1 MSQIHRNMSFT
12 KSKQT
17 AASTTQKITVDKD
30 SRMVIT
36 RPSQKDQ
43 EGYLFRHHSKR
54 RNRPIVT
61 LTVSHPGPRALSSA
75 GRRSRATVAGSR
87 DQGREPAD
95 RRYMCISDCPLLLMA
110 ASPDVHSG
118 HF

>member
-1 MSQIHRNMSFT
+1 MSFTKSKIHRDMSFT

-17 AASTTQKITVDKD
+17 AASATQMITSA

-36 RPSQKDQ
+36 KPSQKDK

-61 LTVSHPGPRALSSA
+61 LTVSHPGPSALPSAAESARAC
-75 GRRSRATVAGSR
+75 RCR
-87 DQGREPAD
+87 
-95 RRYMCISDCPLLLMA
+95 
-110 ASPDVHSG
+110 
-118 HF
+118 

>member
-1 MSQIHRNMSFT
+1 MSFT
-12 KSKQT
+12 KSTQT
-17 AASTTQKITVDKD
+17 AASTRKKVTKYKD

-61 LTVSHPGPRALSSA
+61 LTVSHPGSRALSSA
-75 GRRSRATVAGSR
+75 GRRSRATVVGSR
-87 DQGREPAD
+87 DQGTEPSIG
-95 RRYMCISDCPLLLMA
+95 RYMCVSDCVLLLMA
-110 ASPDVHSG
+110 APPGVHSVHSG